1 MQISEVVWLQKIVD
15 KIAVKHHL
23 TDEEVEEVFGNR
35 PRYRFIEDGEVEGE
49 NVYSALG
56 RTHAGR
62 YVTVI
67 FILKPQ
73 GRALIITARDM
84 DRKERKLYGG

>member
-35 PRYRFIEDGEVEGE
+35 PRYRFIEEVEGE
-49 NVYSALG
+49 NVYPALG